1 MWQEEEQERKGQIQ
15 FKLDEFPEQ
24 VYYIPAFSPE
34 SSISSFTRENKAS
47 DFQ

>member
-1 MWQEEEQERKGQIQ
+1 MWHEEEQERKGQIQ
-15 FKLDEFPEQ
+15 FNLDQFPNQ

-34 SSISSFTRENKAS
+34 SSVSSFTGENKAS